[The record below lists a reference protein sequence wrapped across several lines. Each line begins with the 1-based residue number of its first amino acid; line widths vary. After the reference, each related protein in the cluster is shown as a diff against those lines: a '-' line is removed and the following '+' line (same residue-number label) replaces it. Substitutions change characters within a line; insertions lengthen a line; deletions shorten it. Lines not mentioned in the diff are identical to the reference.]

1 MMKKLWHFLRTPS
14 RRWSVLALLLVGVGV
29 TLAGTVGLHYGFE
42 KTSSLEFCISCHSMK
57 DTVYPE
63 YKESIHF
70 KNASGVQAVCTDCH
84 QPKDFVGK
92 VARKMEA
99 ANDLYQE
106 YIGHSIDTQE
116 KFEDRR
122 LHLAEKVWAR
132 MSSQNSKTCKSCHS
146 YDNMD
151 HAKQSPAAAL
161 AMKDAAAKNMNCI
174 ECHKGIA
181 HELPNMAGGFR
192 VTYATL
198 VNDTQEAPAAETLYN
213 LGEKDL
219 YASEQSSDPV
229 GKLLPA
235 SRIDVVDRSGDR
247 LKVTIEGWRESD
259 GKGRVLSEYMGKR
272 VFVAT
277 IRDELKASEKVLKQE
292 TDSATHI
299 KWEQVQVQAWVDG
312 KGFES
317 SLKPIWDY
325 AGEMYKSTCNSC
337 HGAPDPAHFTANGWI
352 SGLKAMSAYYRLSKE
367 EERTLLK
374 YLQNHAADTGGQ
386 GSH

>member
-161 AMKDAAAKNMNCI
+161 AMTFRSSSRLLSILSILASSF
-174 ECHKGIA
+174 
-181 HELPNMAGGFR
+181 GF
-192 VTYATL
+192 
-198 VNDTQEAPAAETLYN
+198 
-213 LGEKDL
+213 
-219 YASEQSSDPV
+219 
-229 GKLLPA
+229 A
-235 SRIDVVDRSGDR
+235 SRFDVVDFNTRNTPAGGTRCGSG
-247 LKVTIEGWRESD
+247 
-259 GKGRVLSEYMGKR
+259 
-272 VFVAT
+272 
-277 IRDELKASEKVLKQE
+277 
-292 TDSATHI
+292 
-299 KWEQVQVQAWVDG
+299 
-312 KGFES
+312 
-317 SLKPIWDY
+317 
-325 AGEMYKSTCNSC
+325 
-337 HGAPDPAHFTANGWI
+337 
-352 SGLKAMSAYYRLSKE
+352 
-367 EERTLLK
+367 
-374 YLQNHAADTGGQ
+374 
-386 GSH
+386 

>member
-1 MMKKLWHFLRTPS
+1 MKKLWHFLRTPS
-14 RRWSVLALLLVGVGV
+14 RRWSVLALVLAGVGV
-29 TLAGTVGLHYGFE
+29 TLAGSVGLHYGFE

-70 KNASGVQAVCTDCH
+70 KNASGVQAICTDCH

-161 AMKDAAAKNMNCI
+161 AMKDAAAIFLIICHNVLLWRNGYFRPYYTAQPRPVQPVRKNSHIPGACPCVFYYKYDI
-174 ECHKGIA
+174 
-181 HELPNMAGGFR
+181 
-192 VTYATL
+192 
-198 VNDTQEAPAAETLYN
+198 
-213 LGEKDL
+213 
-219 YASEQSSDPV
+219 
-229 GKLLPA
+229 
-235 SRIDVVDRSGDR
+235 
-247 LKVTIEGWRESD
+247 LK
-259 GKGRVLSEYMGKR
+259 
-272 VFVAT
+272 
-277 IRDELKASEKVLKQE
+277 
-292 TDSATHI
+292 
-299 KWEQVQVQAWVDG
+299 
-312 KGFES
+312 
-317 SLKPIWDY
+317 
-325 AGEMYKSTCNSC
+325 
-337 HGAPDPAHFTANGWI
+337 
-352 SGLKAMSAYYRLSKE
+352 
-367 EERTLLK
+367 
-374 YLQNHAADTGGQ
+374 
-386 GSH
+386 

>member
-1 MMKKLWHFLRTPS
+1 MKKLWHFLRTPS
-14 RRWSVLALLLVGVGV
+14 RRWSVLALILVGVGV
-29 TLAGTVGLHYGFE
+29 TLAGSVGLHYGFE
-42 KTSSLEFCISCHSMK
+42 KTSSLEFCVSCHSMES
-57 DTVYPE
+57 TVYQE
-63 YKESIHF
+63 YKESIHY

-151 HAKQSPAAAL
+151 HARQSPAAAL
-161 AMKDAAAKNMNCI
+161 AMQDAAAKNMNCI

-192 VTYATL
+192 ATFASL
-198 VNDTQEAPAAETLYN
+198 KEAAQEAPAAEALYTLA
-213 LGEKDL
+213 EKDL
-219 YASEQSSDPV
+219 YADEQSTEAV

-235 SRIDVVDRSGDR
+235 SRIQVLARSGDR
-247 LKVTIEGWRESD
+247 LQVAVEGWREQG

-277 IRDELKASEKVLKQE
+277 LRDEIKAGEQVLKQQMDE
-292 TDSATHI
+292 ATQI
-299 KWEQVQVQAWVDG
+299 PWEQVRVQAWVDG
-312 KGFES
+312 KGLES
-317 SLKPIWDY
+317 SLQPIWDY

-337 HGAPDPAHFTANGWI
+337 HAAPNPAHFTANGWI

>member
-1 MMKKLWHFLRTPS
+1 MKKLWQYLRTPS
-14 RRWSVLALLLVGVGV
+14 RRWSVLALVLVGVGV
-29 TLAGTVGLHYGFE
+29 TLAGSIGLHYGFE
-42 KTSSLEFCISCHSMK
+42 KTSSLEFCISCHTMES
-57 DTVYPE
+57 TVYPE
-63 YKESIHF
+63 YKESVHF
-70 KNASGVQAVCTDCH
+70 KNASGVQAICTDCH

-99 ANDLYQE
+99 ANDLYQQF
-106 YIGHSIDTQE
+106 IGHSIDTQE

-122 LHLAEKVWAR
+122 LHLAERVWAR

-192 VTYATL
+192 ASFAALQAQAT
-198 VNDTQEAPAAETLYN
+198 EAPAAEVLYS

-219 YASEQSSDPV
+219 FASQTASEPA
-229 GKLLPA
+229 GRLLPA
-235 SRIDVVDRSGDR
+235 SRIEVLERGDDR
-247 LKVTIEGWRESD
+247 LRVRIQGWREQD

-277 IRDELKASEKVLKQE
+277 VRDELKADETVLEQQ
-292 TDSATHI
+292 TDPATHI
-299 KWEQVQVQAWVDG
+299 RWQQVAVTAWVDG
-312 KGFES
+312 KGLEP

-374 YLQNHAADTGGQ
+374 YLQSHAADTGGQ
-386 GSH
+386 GQH

>member
-161 AMKDAAAKNMNCI
+161 AMKEI
-174 ECHKGIA
+174 GRA
-181 HELPNMAGGFR
+181 H
-192 VTYATL
+192 V
-198 VNDTQEAPAAETLYN
+198 
-213 LGEKDL
+213 
-219 YASEQSSDPV
+219 
-229 GKLLPA
+229 
-235 SRIDVVDRSGDR
+235 
-247 LKVTIEGWRESD
+247 
-259 GKGRVLSEYMGKR
+259 
-272 VFVAT
+272 
-277 IRDELKASEKVLKQE
+277 
-292 TDSATHI
+292 
-299 KWEQVQVQAWVDG
+299 
-312 KGFES
+312 
-317 SLKPIWDY
+317 
-325 AGEMYKSTCNSC
+325 
-337 HGAPDPAHFTANGWI
+337 
-352 SGLKAMSAYYRLSKE
+352 
-367 EERTLLK
+367 
-374 YLQNHAADTGGQ
+374 
-386 GSH
+386 

>member
-1 MMKKLWHFLRTPS
+1 MKKLWHFLRTPS
-14 RRWSVLALLLVGVGV
+14 RRWSVLALVLAGVAV
-29 TLAGTVGLHYGFE
+29 TLAGSVGLHYGFE
-42 KTSSLEFCISCHSMK
+42 KTSSLEFCISCHTMK
-57 DTVYPE
+57 DTVYQE
-63 YKESIHF
+63 YKESVHYQ
-70 KNASGVQAVCTDCH
+70 NASGVRAVCADCH

-99 ANDLYQE
+99 ANDLYQQ

-116 KFEDRR
+116 KFEERR
-122 LHLAEKVWAR
+122 LHLAERVWNR
-132 MSSQNSKTCKSCHS
+132 MSSQGSKTCKSCHDYS
-146 YDNMD
+146 AMD
-151 HAKQSPAAAL
+151 HAKQSPAAAK
-161 AMKDAAAKNMNCI
+161 AMTEAAANNMNCI

-192 VTYATL
+192 ATFGKL
-198 VNDTQEAPAAETLYN
+198 KSEAKTAPEAETLYT

-219 YASEQSSDPV
+219 FDSATSTEPV

-235 SRIDVVDRSGDR
+235 SKVSVLAHDGER
-247 LKVTIEGWRESD
+247 LQVAIEGWRETQ
-259 GKGRVLSEYMGKR
+259 GTGRVLSEYMGKR

-277 IRDELKASEKVLKQE
+277 VRDELKATETLLGEQ

-299 KWEQVQVQAWVDG
+299 QWQQVKVTAWTDG
-312 KGFES
+312 QGLET

-337 HGAPDPAHFTANGWI
+337 HAAPDPAHFSANGWI

-374 YLQNHAADTGGQ
+374 YLQSHAADTGGQ
-386 GSH
+386 GHH